1 MMKIDLCKEEHS
13 AQMSLHVA
21 RLHHHHHPIPCHR
34 APEFRT
40 QTTGCP
46 QLLQFSEAPPFAQET
61 AAVFE
66 ARLFEPVLRH
76 AMRADK
82 RVQSHQTDMKDF
94 KDLQG
99 ISTIHILA

>member
-1 MMKIDLCKEEHS
+1 
-13 AQMSLHVA
+13 
-21 RLHHHHHPIPCHR
+21 
-34 APEFRT
+34 
-40 QTTGCP
+40 
-46 QLLQFSEAPPFAQET
+46 
-61 AAVFE
+61 VFE

-99 ISTIHILA
+99 SSRYFNDTYLSMIWQL

>member
-1 MMKIDLCKEEHS
+1 
-13 AQMSLHVA
+13 MSLHVA
-21 RLHHHHHPIPCHR
+21 RLHRHHPIPCHR

-99 ISTIHILA
+99 SSRYFNDTYLSMIWQL